1 MKLVRH
7 ALLVLMLGLGLSA
20 CGDRERATDTAAREG
35 VLLWGNGTEPK
46 GLDPHLVTGVPE
58 NHIISSLIE
67 GLIAYHPDNDMIP
80 APGMAESW
88 EHDGQYTVWT
98 FHLRDAKWTNGD
110 PVVAGDFV
118 YSWHR
123 ALIPELG
130 NQYAE
135 IFYVMKGAQAF
146 NEGKTKDFSTVGVKA
161 LDDKT
166 LQVTLNGPAPYFP
179 NMLKHYSWFPVNPR
193 AVEEHGGMADRQS
206 GWSTLENYVGNGPF
220 RLKKWV
226 TNQEIEVE
234 RSPTYWDAKTVKLNG
249 IRFFPIENAGTE
261 EVMFRG
267 GRLHL
272 TNNVLNDKVPVFKKK
287 MPDELKI
294 EPYLGN
300 YYYKI
305 NVERKPFNDPR
316 VRKALALAIDRKLL
330 VEKVTKGGQLPGTG
344 FVPAGVPGYP
354 PSDRADFHPEE
365 ARKLLAEAGYPNGKG
380 FPKTEILVNTLET
393 HRQIAEA
400 LQAMW
405 KEHLNVDIGIYNQE
419 WKVYLNNVTNG
430 DYDMARAGWIGDYVD
445 PSAFLNIMT
454 TGNGNNDTNWGDPRY
469 DALIRDAQRAPDEKT
484 RFAMLREA
492 EQIMMDAMPVI
503 PIYFYT
509 RVYLKDPRLKGWHP
523 KLLDNHPQKYLYF
536 EEQGQPAPAE

>member
-1 MKLVRH
+1 MKLFRH
-7 ALLVLMLGLGLSA
+7 ALLVLLLGFGLAS
-20 CGDRERATDTAAREG
+20 CGDSERATDTAAREG
-35 VLLWGNGTEPK
+35 ILMWGNGTEPK

-88 EHDGQYTVWT
+88 ENKDYTVWT
-98 FHLRDAKWTNGD
+98 FHLRDAEWTNGD
-110 PVVAGDFV
+110 PVLASDFV
-118 YSWHR
+118 YSWQR
-123 ALIPELG
+123 ALTPSLG

-135 IFYVMKGAQAF
+135 IFYIMKGAQDFA
-146 NEGKTKDFSTVGVKA
+146 EGKTDDFSTVGVKA

-193 AVEEHGGMADRQS
+193 AVEANGGMGDRQS

-220 RLKKWV
+220 KLKKWV

-234 RSPTYWDAKTVKLNG
+234 RNPTYWDAKTVKLNG

-287 MPDELKI
+287 MPNELKI

-305 NVERKPFNDPR
+305 NTDRKPFNDPR
-316 VRKALALAIDRKLL
+316 VRKALALSIDRQLL
-330 VEKVTKGGQLPGTG
+330 VDKVTKGGQLPATG

-354 PSDRADFHPEE
+354 PEEASTFRPEE
-365 ARKLLAEAGYPNGKG
+365 ARQLLAEAGYPGGKG
-380 FPKTEILVNTLET
+380 FPKTEILINTLET

-405 KEHLNVDIGIYNQE
+405 KENLNVDIGIYNQE
-419 WKVYLNNVTNG
+419 WKVYLDNVTNG

-469 DALIRDAQRAPDEKT
+469 DALIAKAQRAPDEET
-484 RFAMLREA
+484 RFQILREA
-492 EQIMMDAMPVI
+492 EDIMMEAMPVI

-523 KLLDNHPQKYLYF
+523 KLLDNHPVKYLYF
-536 EEQGQPAPAE
+536 EEQGQPAPAQ